1 MTTLIVPAAGKS
13 SRYPDMKTKWL
24 LTHPTGDI
32 MIQKVL
38 DAAEYKEFDRVVIT
52 ILREHCEKY
61 EADTILHQV
70 FGSTVETFIL
80 EKPTNGPA
88 ETVYR
93 TIVGMNI
100 EDDIVIKDSDAV
112 VAFANPIPEHNF
124 ITGLTIDSQS
134 PVMHIQSKSFII
146 KNDDDIILDIVE
158 KEIVSNI
165 ICVGVW
171 KVGSQQFIDAYKKII
186 NSNVFR
192 SDREI
197 YVSHIISH
205 LIVQQNVVFEFI
217 EAMEYINWGALPAW
231 HRELKKYDTYIFD
244 IDGVLL
250 KNYGKYGEKN
260 WSNTFEPIE
269 KNMQMLEELSKNG
282 NQIIFMTA
290 RSEEYVDEFISYIT
304 SRGIKYKS
312 IITECNHSK
321 RVIINDFANTN
332 PYPSCEAISIPRNGQ
347 NLSEYIK

>member
-13 SRYPDMKTKWL
+13 SRFPNMKIKWL
-24 LTHPTGDI
+24 LTHPTGDT

-38 DAAEYKEFDRVVIT
+38 DALKYKEFDRVVIT
-52 ILREHCEKY
+52 ILRDHCEKY
-61 EADTILHQV
+61 EADTILHQM
-70 FGSTVETFIL
+70 FGDTIETLIL
-80 EKPTNGPA
+80 EEPTNGPA
-88 ETVYR
+88 ETVYK
-93 TIVGMNI
+93 TIVEMNI
-100 EDDIVIKDSDAV
+100 KDDVVIKDSDAL
-112 VAFANPIPEHNF
+112 VAFNNPMPEHNF
-124 ITGLTIDSQS
+124 ITGLTINSQS
-134 PVMHIQSKSFII
+134 PITHIQSKSFII
-146 KNDDDIILDIVE
+146 KNDDDIILDIIE

-171 KVGSQQFIDAYKKII
+171 KVGSQQFTGAYEKIV
-186 NSNVFR
+186 NSNIFR

-217 EAMEYINWGALPAW
+217 EAGEYINWGALPAW
-231 HRELKKYDTYIFD
+231 HRELKKYNTYIFD

-332 PYPSCEAISIPRNGQ
+332 PYPSCEALSIKRNDSLGAY
-347 NLSEYIK
+347 LK

>member
-1 MTTLIVPAAGKS
+1 MTTLIVPAAGQS
-13 SRYPDMKTKWL
+13 SRYPDMKVKWL

-32 MIQKVL
+32 MIQRVL
-38 DAAEYKEFDRVVIT
+38 DALEYKKFDRTIIT

-70 FGSTVETFIL
+70 FGDTVEAHIL

-88 ETVYR
+88 ETIYK
-93 TIVGMNI
+93 TIVEMNI

-112 VAFANPIPEHNF
+112 VAFNGIIPEHNF

-134 PVMHIQSKSFII
+134 PITHIQSKSFII
-146 KNDDDIILDIVE
+146 KNDDDIILDIIE

-171 KVGSQQFIDAYKKII
+171 RLASQQFTDAYKKII
-186 NSNVFR
+186 NSGVFR

-197 YVSHIISH
+197 YVSHIVSQ
-205 LIVQQNVVFEFI
+205 LIVQQNIVFEFI
-217 EAMEYINWGALPAW
+217 EAGKYINWGALPAW
-231 HRELKKYDTYIFD
+231 HREVKKYNTYIFD

-269 KNMQMLEELSKNG
+269 KNIQVLEKLSKSG

-290 RSEEYVDEFISYIT
+290 RSEKYIDQFISYIT

-312 IITECNHSK
+312 IITECSHSK
-321 RVIINDFANTN
+321 RLIINDFANTN
-332 PYPSCEAISIPRNGQ
+332 PYPSCKAINIPRNSQ
-347 NLSEYIK
+347 NLNEYIK